1 MGRSIN
7 KKYFLWLFL
16 GLFILPIQNDLFSQ
30 TENEEKVSKPKLSPN
45 PTYYGYWN
53 PYRRKLEL
61 KNSRDFFISSS
72 YFEAIKNKNGKLKT
86 VTKYNLKNEKVDSWH
101 LVWNRKGNRSEYR
114 VKFHQKG
121 DITRLDSLLFS
132 HKLSEVKPGW
142 RAKVKSKKDG
152 RPSRYDIFD
161 ENGIRLYFYRFH
173 YTQRSDSILSMETIQ
188 SSYFRS
194 DSTLVGR
201 HILFMENGEWLKE
214 IHFKN
219 AKNELEGVTKF
230 DVSLSKEETV
240 ITRLDEDGEE
250 IGSRIIQLS
259 YPDKH
264 SYKFE
269 WRPDT
274 ILIVEEIEIIEDTTI
289 NFISPVLASFWYGMP
304 LVSGASLNI
313 SSAKPTFGFFFAPRG
328 NMIIKGKKYSLGME
342 VVSYDIPIQDSTTT
356 INGIGAFAAAQY
368 DLNKN
373 LKWIPQNVEA
383 ALRLGGGMLS
393 SGYGLSLSS
402 SFGYH
407 FIPSRIYLG
416 MYMQSIVA
424 FNEVSSGK
432 ITGWGSLGISLG
444 ANVGDIN
451 PDLLKPYKDKLDE
464 EALFFNIIKEV
475 ITKSDIVFSND
486 YTFAIDTIITEV
498 YSKPDPFKSVSI
510 RTPFAMTLGN
520 SKLRI
525 ILSYLNY
532 SFGPKNISDPIFGS
546 NAYFFGADFNLDN
559 IFTFGGD
566 NLNKS
571 YDFQV
576 GSFHSGFGISSG
588 FQFDYKFEKF
598 PILINVN
605 GKFYG
610 LPNEEI
616 FTGWFSYGFG
626 FGIELNKFFSNS
638 GEEKNKEDQNK

>member
-7 KKYFLWLFL
+7 KNYFFWLFL
-16 GLFILPIQNDLFSQ
+16 GLFILPVQNDILSQ
-30 TENEEKVSKPKLSPN
+30 TKSTDKVFKPKLDSKPV
-45 PTYYGYWN
+45 YYGYWN

-61 KNSRDFFISSS
+61 QNNRDFFIASS
-72 YFEAIKNKNGKLKT
+72 YFVAKKNKNGKLKT
-86 VTKYNLKNEKVDSWH
+86 VTKYNQKNEKVDSWH
-101 LVWNRKGNRSEYR
+101 LVWNRRGSRSEYK

-132 HKLSEVKPGW
+132 HKLSEIKPGW
-142 RAKVKSKKDG
+142 HAEVKSKKDG

-173 YTQRSDSILSMETIQ
+173 YAQRSDSILSMETIQ

-201 HILFMENGEWLKE
+201 HILFMEDGEWLRE

-230 DVSLSKEETV
+230 EVSLSKEETV
-240 ITRLDEDGEE
+240 ITRLNEDGEK

-259 YPDKH
+259 YPDKN

-274 ILIVEEIEIIEDTTI
+274 VLIVESVEIVKDTTI

-304 LVSGASLNI
+304 LIGGSSLALN
-313 SSAKPTFGFFFAPRG
+313 STKPTFGFFFSPRE
-328 NMIIKGKKYSLGME
+328 NMIIKGEKYSLGME
-342 VVSYDIPIQDSTTT
+342 VVSYDIPIQDSTAS

-383 ALRLGGGMLS
+383 AFRVGGGMLS

-407 FIPSRIYLG
+407 FIPSRFYFGI
-416 MYMQSIVA
+416 YMQSIIA
-424 FNEVSSGK
+424 FDEVSPGVT
-432 ITGWGSLGISLG
+432 TGWSSLGVSLG

-464 EALFFNIIKEV
+464 EALFFNIVKEV
-475 ITKSDIVFSND
+475 ITKSDIIFSND
-486 YTFAIDTIITEV
+486 YAFGIDTIITEA
-498 YSKPDPFKSVSI
+498 YSKPDPFKSIFI
-510 RTPFAMTLGN
+510 RTPFSTSIGN
-520 SKLRI
+520 FKLKF

-532 SFGPKNISDPIFGS
+532 SFDPKNINDPIFGS
-546 NAYFFGADFNLDN
+546 SAYFFGADINLDN
-559 IFTFGGD
+559 IFKFGGD

-571 YDFQV
+571 YEIQV

-588 FQFDYKFEKF
+588 FQINYKFEKL
-598 PILINVN
+598 PIFINLN
-605 GKFYG
+605 GKAYG

-626 FGIELNKFFSNS
+626 IGIELNKFLSNS
-638 GEEKNKEDQNK
+638 KEEINKKN

>member
-16 GLFILPIQNDLFSQ
+16 GLFILPVQNDIFSQ
-30 TENEEKVSKPKLSPN
+30 TENEEVSKPKLNPN

-86 VTKYNLKNEKVDSWH
+86 VTKYNSKNEKVDSWH

-161 ENGIRLYFYRFH
+161 EKGIRLYFYRFH
-173 YTQRSDSILSMETIQ
+173 YAQRSDSILSMETIQ

-259 YPDKH
+259 YPDKY

-274 ILIVEEIEIIEDTTI
+274 VLIVEEMKIIEDTTI

-304 LVSGASLNI
+304 LASGAALNI

-342 VVSYDIPIQDSTTT
+342 VVSYDIPIQDSTAS

-383 ALRLGGGMLS
+383 ALRIGGGMLS

-416 MYMQSIVA
+416 MYMQSIIA
-424 FNEVSSGK
+424 FDEVSSGK
-432 ITGWGSLGISLG
+432 TTGWASLGISLG

-464 EALFFNIIKEV
+464 EALFFNILKEV

-486 YTFAIDTIITEV
+486 YAFAIDTIITEA
-498 YSKPDPFKSVSI
+498 YSKPDPFKSILI

-520 SKLRI
+520 SELRI

-532 SFGPKNISDPIFGS
+532 SFDPKNISDPIFGS

-598 PILINVN
+598 PIFINVN
-605 GKFYG
+605 GRVCG

-626 FGIELNKFFSNS
+626 IGIELNKLLSNS
-638 GEEKNKEDQNK
+638 EEETNKDDKNK